1 MAPFEALMVRNV
13 GHHLIGLK
21 WETMDILGLISSK
34 KLESKSALFR
44 VI

>member
-1 MAPFEALMVRNV
+1 MERNI
-13 GHHLIGLK
+13 GHHLTELK

-34 KLESKSALFR
+34 KLESKSVLFR